1 MQKKEI
7 QKERAQLLKEI
18 EAEQKKLKAAEH
30 KLSLYEYQE
39 LEKSKKDAQPNK
51 KTQTKKKPSKKS
63 AVKSKPI
70 ENKKAKSD
78 NGPVEGATRQN
89 MKKHIIVPASELEH
103 YDFEQRKKDW
113 HVKSGINKKQEVCSI
128 CGDDDNWESILLDN
142 KKHVCYYCWIK
153 KPENF
158 DSKKDKEKES
168 KSDKSK
174 YKNENQNARAIE
186 PKKEEA
192 TDNSLDKSSK
202 PVGKLFYIVSIV
214 LGILLVALIIIIVL
228 GIVSNWTFKF

>member
-39 LEKSKKDAQPNK
+39 LEKSKKEVQPIK
-51 KTQTKKKPSKKS
+51 KSQTKKKPAKKS
-63 AVKSKPI
+63 AVKSKPVD
-70 ENKKAKSD
+70 NKKSKS
-78 NGPVEGATRQN
+78 NNAPVEGATRQN
-89 MKKHIIVPASELEH
+89 MKKHVIVPASELEH

-158 DSKKDKEKES
+158 DSKKDKDS
-168 KSDKSK
+168 KNDKVK
-174 YKNENQNARAIE
+174 AKNENQNARAIE
-186 PKKEEA
+186 PKKEEVS
-192 TDNSLDKSSK
+192 DSSLDKSSK